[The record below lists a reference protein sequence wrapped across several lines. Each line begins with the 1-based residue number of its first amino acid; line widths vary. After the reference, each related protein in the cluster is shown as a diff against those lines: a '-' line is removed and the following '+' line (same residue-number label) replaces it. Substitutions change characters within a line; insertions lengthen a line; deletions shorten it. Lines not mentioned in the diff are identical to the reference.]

1 MFFKTIAETNLKT
14 NTKLKIYDSAQRK
27 KVEFIPLNPPFVKM
41 YCCGPTV
48 YDFLHIGN
56 FRGAVFY
63 NFVRNWLEF
72 LNYKVKYIYNFT
84 DVDDK
89 ILNRAKEKNV
99 KPGALA
105 NKFIDE
111 FKKDY
116 QSLELTPPT
125 HTPKAT
131 ETIKEIIQL
140 VQTLINKGL
149 AYQSGGDVFYSV
161 KSFASYGSLSGK
173 NIEELIAG
181 ARVEINSKKKDP
193 MDFALWKEAKPEE
206 TWFWESPWGLGR
218 PGWHIECTAM
228 IHKYLGQGID
238 IHGGGMDLIFPH
250 HENEKAQSEGICK
263 EPYVRFWI
271 HNNMLAL
278 SGDKMS
284 KSRGNLI
291 TLREF
296 LREYPGEVFKYLMLS
311 SHYRSIVNFSQKT
324 TRQALA
330 SLGHLYSALSRARKI
345 ALISDNSVPYPVFE
359 KILKQK
365 EMDIEEAFNDDF
377 ATPRALSLFFDL
389 LREFEEILKKKIPLP
404 ERAWCAERFSH
415 FFQKYGQI
423 MSLFQEKQPD
433 RFLKNIDDHILYMRK
448 LSRKKIDEIVQE
460 RERAREV
467 KNFKE
472 ADRLR
477 RQLEEW
483 GILVQDS
490 PEGTT
495 WEVQKDLAFTRAN

>member
-1 MFFKTIAETNLKT
+1 MKL
-14 NTKLKIYDSAQRK
+14 NTKLKIYDTAQRK
-27 KVEFIPLNPPFVKM
+27 KVEFVPLNPPLVKM

-72 LNYKVKYIYNFT
+72 LNCQVEYIYNFT
-84 DVDDK
+84 DIDDK
-89 ILNRAKEKNV
+89 ILNRAKEKGV
-99 KPGALA
+99 KPSELA

-116 QSLELTPPT
+116 QSLGLTPPT

-140 VQTLINKGL
+140 IQSLIDKGL
-149 AYQSGGDVFYSV
+149 AYQMGGDVFYSV
-161 KSFASYGSLSGK
+161 KAFSSYGFLSGK
-173 NIEELIAG
+173 NIKELIAG
-181 ARVEINSKKKDP
+181 SRVEIDHKKKDP
-193 MDFALWKEAKPEE
+193 LDFALWKEAKPEE
-206 TWFWESPWGLGR
+206 TWVWESPWGLGR

-228 IHKYLGQGID
+228 IHKHLGKGID

-250 HENEKAQSEGICK
+250 HENERAQSEGIYK

-296 LREYPGEVFKYLMLS
+296 LKECPGEVFKYLILS

-324 TRQALA
+324 TRQALV
-330 SLGHLYSALSRARKI
+330 SLGRLYSALCRAKKI
-345 ALISDNSVPYPVFE
+345 SSEHDNPISQPAFE

-365 EMDIEEAFNDDF
+365 EKQMEEAFNDDF

-389 LREFEEILKKKIPLP
+389 LKEFEETLKKKISLS
-404 ERAWCAERFSH
+404 ERAWCAEKFLY
-415 FFQKYGQI
+415 FFKKYGQI
-423 MSLFQEKQPD
+423 LSLFQEESPEK
-433 RFLKNIDDHILYMRK
+433 FLKNLDDHILNRK
-448 LSRKKIDEIVQE
+448 NLSRKKIDKIVQE
-460 RERAREV
+460 RERAREA

-477 RQLEEW
+477 NQLLEW
-483 GILVQDS
+483 NIIVQDS

-495 WEVQKDLAFTRAN
+495 WEVRKDADLTHFN

>member
-1 MFFKTIAETNLKT
+1 MK
-14 NTKLKIYDSAQRK
+14 TKLKVYDTAQRK
-27 KVEFIPLNPPFVKM
+27 KVEFIPLKPPSVKM

-56 FRGAVFY
+56 FRGAIFY

-72 LNYKVKYIYNFT
+72 LNYKVEYIYNFT

-89 ILNRAKEKNV
+89 ILNRAKKKGV
-99 KPGALA
+99 KPDTLA

-116 QSLELTPPT
+116 QSLGLTPPT

-140 VQTLINKGL
+140 VQALMNKGL
-149 AYQSGGDVFYSV
+149 AYQRGGDVFYSV
-161 KSFASYGSLSGK
+161 KSFPSYGSLSGK
-173 NIEELIAG
+173 NTEELIAG
-181 ARVEINSKKKDP
+181 IRVEIDRKKKDP
-193 MDFALWKEAKPEE
+193 LDFALWKEAKPEE
-206 TWFWESPWGLGR
+206 TWSWESPWGPGR

-228 IHKYLGQGID
+228 IHKHLGQGID
-238 IHGGGMDLIFPH
+238 IHGGGMDLVFPH
-250 HENEKAQSEGICK
+250 HENERAQSEGVCT

-296 LREYPGEVFKYLMLS
+296 LKEYPGEVFKYLILS

-324 TRQALA
+324 TNQALA
-330 SLGHLYSALSRARKI
+330 SLGRLYSALFRAKKMTS
-345 ALISDNSVPYPVFE
+345 ASDHFVPFPVFE

-365 EMDIEEAFNDDF
+365 ETEIEEAFNDDF

-389 LREFEEILKKKIPLP
+389 LREFEEILKKKLSAA
-404 ERAWCAERFSH
+404 ENAWCAKRFSQ

-423 MSLFQEKQPD
+423 MSLFQEESPEK
-433 RFLKNIDDHILYMRK
+433 FLKNLDDHILNMRK
-448 LSRKKIDEIVQE
+448 LSRKKIDEIVQK
-460 RERAREV
+460 RERARET

-477 RQLEEW
+477 QQLVEW
-483 GILVQDS
+483 GIIVQDS
-490 PEGTT
+490 PEGTL
-495 WEVQKDLAFTRAN
+495 WEVRKDLAPNTFN